1 MNTVLVHDWLYTYV
15 GSERVVEAI
24 LQCVPVDKIYSI
36 VDFLP
41 KEKRFFLNDVPVQT
55 SFIQLLPWARALR
68 RHYFPLMPLAIESFD
83 VSSADLVISSSSAI
97 AKGVLTN
104 AEQLHICYCHTP
116 ARYIWDLTHEY
127 LRGAKLDKGI
137 RAGLT
142 RMALHYIRLWD
153 VSNSNR
159 VDYFVSNSKYISRRI
174 WNTYRRKSTV
184 IYPPVD
190 VDRLS
195 MQSQK
200 DDYYFTMARLESYK
214 RVDLIVE
221 ACAYLKKKLVV
232 VGEGPELNKL
242 KHNASSNIEILGYQS
257 NEVVRT
263 LLQRARAFLAAKED
277 FGIVAVEAQAC
288 GTPVIAY
295 GKGGSLET
303 VRGVFPGMKV
313 DKDKTG
319 IFFREQ
325 TVESLIEA
333 IDWFERNDTE
343 IDLAACRQNA
353 ERFSRERFKREFKE
367 FVEARWTEFKEKTYF
382 CEPDDTLPVH

>member
-1 MNTVLVHDWLYTYV
+1 LILWLVIMKTILVHDWLHTYV
-15 GSERVVEAI
+15 GSEKVVEAI
-24 LQCVPVDKIYSI
+24 LQCLPVEQIYTL

-41 KEKRFFLNDVPVQT
+41 QEKRFYLNDVPVQT
-55 SFIQLLPWARALR
+55 SFIQHLPWARALR
-68 RHYFPLMPLAIESFD
+68 RHYFPLMPLAIEGFD

-127 LRGAKLDKGI
+127 LRGANLDKGVKGVLARI
-137 RAGLT
+137 
-142 RMALHYIRLWD
+142 MMHYIRIWD

-159 VDYFVSNSKYISRRI
+159 VDHFVSNSRYISNRI
-174 WNTYRRKSTV
+174 WNTYRRESTV

-190 VDRLS
+190 VHSFLMR
-195 MQSQK
+195 SQK
-200 DDYYFTMARLESYK
+200 DDYYFTMTRLEAYK
-214 RVDLIVE
+214 RVDLIVD
-221 ACAYLKKKLVV
+221 AFVQLKKKLVV

-242 KHNASSNIEILGYQS
+242 KDKACSYIEILGYQPD
-257 NEVVRT
+257 EVVRD
-263 LLQRARAFLAAKED
+263 LMGRARAFIFAAKED
-277 FGIVAVEAQAC
+277 FGIVAVESQAC

-333 IDWFERNDTE
+333 IDWFERSDTE
-343 IDLAACRQNA
+343 IYPAVCRQNA
-353 ERFSRERFKREFKE
+353 ERFSRDRFKKEFKE
-367 FVEARWTEFKEKTYF
+367 FVEARWAEFNETG
-382 CEPDDTLPVH
+382 